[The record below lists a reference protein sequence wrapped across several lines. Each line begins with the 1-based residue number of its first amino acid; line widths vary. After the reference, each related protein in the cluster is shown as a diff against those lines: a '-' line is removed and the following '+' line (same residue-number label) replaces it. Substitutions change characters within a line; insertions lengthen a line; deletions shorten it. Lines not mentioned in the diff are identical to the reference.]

1 MERLPLSFLR
11 RAALGVTFATGFA
24 LSAVAIAAPPAA
36 APAGPTT
43 MAAAF
48 SRHVQW
54 HLDNLA
60 DRLEIQASQ
69 EPAWQTFEAALRN
82 VMTFHWKMMTSPV
95 PGPDTNAA
103 TIARLRADRAAEQAR
118 NLDRLAKATAGLRQ
132 VLTTNQREVLDEVAS
147 RYAGHRFGHC
157 FGPMMRG
164 HGGMGMGPGMGPGM
178 GWGPGARSGCAYGD
192 GCGGPM
198 SGPMSGPMGGAM
210 PGAASPGSA
219 AKGNGATP

>member
-24 LSAVAIAAPPAA
+24 LSAVAAPPASA
-36 APAGPTT
+36 AAGPTT

-82 VMTFHWKMMTSPV
+82 VMTFHWKMMTSPM

-132 VLTTNQREVLDEVAS
+132 VLTTNQREVLDDVAS

-178 GWGPGARSGCAYGD
+178 GWGPGARSGYGCAYGD
-192 GCGGPM
+192 GGNGPA
-198 SGPMSGPMGGAM
+198 GGAM
-210 PGAASPGSA
+210 PRAASPGSA
-219 AKGNGATP
+219 AKGTGATP

>member
-24 LSAVAIAAPPAA
+24 LSAVAAPPVAA
-36 APAGPTT
+36 SAGPTT

-82 VMTFHWKMMTSPV
+82 VMTFHWKMMTSPL

-103 TIARLRADRAAEQAR
+103 TIARWRADRAAEQAR

-132 VLTTNQREVLDEVAS
+132 VLTANQREVLDEVSS
-147 RYAGHRFGHC
+147 RYAGHHFGHC

-164 HGGMGMGPGMGPGM
+164 RGGMGMGPGPGM
-178 GWGPGARSGCAYGD
+178 GWGPGGMSGNGY
-192 GCGGPM
+192 GCGYGC
-198 SGPMSGPMGGAM
+198 SDPMGGAAM
-210 PGAASPGSA
+210 PGATAPGSA

>member
-11 RAALGVTFATGFA
+11 RAALGITFATGFA
-24 LSAVAIAAPPAA
+24 LSAVAVAAPPAA
-36 APAGPTT
+36 AAAGPTT

-82 VMTFHWKMMTSPV
+82 VMTFHWKMMASPM

-147 RYAGHRFGHC
+147 RYAGHHFGHC

-164 HGGMGMGPGMGPGM
+164 RGGMGMGMGPGPGPGM
-178 GWGPGARSGCAYGD
+178 GWGPGAMSGCAYGD
-192 GCGGPM
+192 GCN
-198 SGPMSGPMGGAM
+198 GPMGGAM
-210 PGAASPGSA
+210 PQAASPGSA
-219 AKGNGATP
+219 AKGNGGTP